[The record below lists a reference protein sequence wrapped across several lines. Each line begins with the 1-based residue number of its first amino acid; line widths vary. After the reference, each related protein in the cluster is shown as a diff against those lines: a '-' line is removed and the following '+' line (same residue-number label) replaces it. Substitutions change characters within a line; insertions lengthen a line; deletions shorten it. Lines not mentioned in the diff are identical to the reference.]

1 MLRFLVLAIV
11 LAAAITAPGVETQP
25 LAVISATDG
34 DTITVQGDLG
44 GQPLPVRVRLLYLD
58 TPEKRANSHGEAMPE
73 GRSASEALRAVLSKG
88 AQVVLWGPG
97 DALEADSYGRVL
109 AVVYRVTD
117 GRRENVNAAMVRA
130 GWSPYWRKY
139 GDAPEPVHTEMVQAQ
154 ETARTA
160 NAGAWATAVKYMTD
174 KSNERTAPKAK
185 RP

>member
-1 MLRFLVLAIV
+1 MLRFLVIAI
-11 LAAAITAPGVETQP
+11 LISAAIGAPGVETQP
-25 LAVISATDG
+25 LAVLSTTDG

-44 GQPLPVRVRLLYLD
+44 GLPLTVRVRLLYVD
-58 TPEKRANSHGEAMPE
+58 TPEKRANSHGAGMPE
-73 GRSASEALRAVLSKG
+73 GKDATEAMKAALLQGS
-88 AQVVLWGPG
+88 QVVLWGPG
-97 DALEADSYGRVL
+97 ETLEADSYGRVL